1 MSIVLEDHIV
11 HISNSK
17 ISYVM
22 EVIDG
27 KYLIHRYFGKT
38 IRKYRGTGILCILK
52 EDIIPV
58 IAVVWRMR
66 LLTISHLN
74 IL

>member
-1 MSIVLEDHIV
+1 MSIVLKDHIV
-11 HISNSK
+11 HISNNK

-22 EVIDG
+22 EVVDG

-38 IRKYRGTGILCILK
+38 IRKYRGQESLCILK
-52 EDIIPV
+52 EDIIP
-58 IAVVWRMR
+58 ATAAVWRMY

>member
-27 KYLIHRYFGKT
+27 KYLIHRYFGKRFGNT
-38 IRKYRGTGILCILK
+38 EGQESLCILK
-52 EDIIPV
+52 EAIIPV
-58 IAVVWRMR
+58 TDAVWRMF
-66 LLTISHLN
+66 LLMISHLN

>member
-38 IRKYRGTGILCILK
+38 IREIQR
-52 EDIIPV
+52 DRNPSV
-58 IAVVWRMR
+58 F
-66 LLTISHLN
+66 
-74 IL
+74 

>member
-27 KYLIHRYFGKT
+27 KYQKT
-38 IRKYRGTGILCILK
+38 EY
-52 EDIIPV
+52 
-58 IAVVWRMR
+58 
-66 LLTISHLN
+66 S
-74 IL
+74 